1 MSHADPDV
9 VPERL
14 DDVYP
19 GCVLLSRFRP
29 ALYAFGLFCLF
40 LHRWDDSLAWPSP
53 YMFGDFA
60 LGVMLASAA
69 PGCLNR
75 WGNMP
80 LAVHGS
86 ILLASVGLVWVSC
99 TDSFLIAD
107 DSFPGLIVLA
117 FLSFGIIVKAV
128 SPGWSEKL
136 ARWASGSFS
145 CIVPIF
151 CSDSPDG
158 RRELFSLPMA
168 CLGVVVPGSRG
179 LHDGAERLRIP
190 QTLFPPFPRPDER
203 GKMTF
208 GTTDGKLRR
217 ECSMFT
223 FMAPERRHPVSL
235 SWVWHNSLG
244 RQSSGLPLF
253 HRNEADS
260 PRLEFSCV
268 RLFYQD
274 PVFPGLHLK
283 GNRRPGP
290 PEFLVVKG
298 YLISGRIPCM
308 LFVTPLACQFVSLGI
323 FISLPFTH
331 ILVPHWDH
339 SPAAGTPEQRRVER
353 AGASNPTIACMVPST
368 GE

>member
-1 MSHADPDV
+1 MPLA
-9 VPERL
+9 
-14 DDVYP
+14 P
-19 GCVLLSRFRP
+19 GSLASVFGLGTCPMLTPMWFLRDLMMFTLAAFLLSRFRP

-107 DSFPGLIVLA
+107 GSFSGLIVLA
-117 FLSFGIIVKAV
+117 LPQLRNYCKSRQPRLVGKAGPV
-128 SPGWSEKL
+128 GVRQLFRVLFPY
-136 ARWASGSFS
+136 
-145 CIVPIF
+145 F

-217 ECSMFT
+217 EYSMFT

-235 SWVWHNSLG
+235 SRVWHNSLD

-253 HRNEADS
+253 S
-260 PRLEFSCV
+260 PE
-268 RLFYQD
+268 
-274 PVFPGLHLK
+274 
-283 GNRRPGP
+283 
-290 PEFLVVKG
+290 
-298 YLISGRIPCM
+298 
-308 LFVTPLACQFVSLGI
+308 
-323 FISLPFTH
+323 
-331 ILVPHWDH
+331 
-339 SPAAGTPEQRRVER
+339 
-353 AGASNPTIACMVPST
+353 
-368 GE
+368 